1 MGDMIME
8 SIYLQPVTCDEL
20 SKLLVDLE
28 NTTCGWDDIHA
39 MFLQLSL
46 SHSHLLLYVTSY

>member
-8 SIYLQPVTCDEL
+8 SIYLQPVTCDEIN
-20 SKLLVDLE
+20 KLLVDLE
-28 NTTCGWDDIHA
+28 NTACGWDDIGA